1 MKETNMAKQIF
12 RLAQSDELVF
22 YARSSGGK
30 LLTQYIHDSGY
41 NSFDQVADVLMSM
54 IPKWYDEGLVC
65 MQITCEA
72 KGLTKNINKRISKR

>member
-1 MKETNMAKQIF
+1 MKKQIF

-22 YARSSGGK
+22 YARNSRGK
-30 LLTQYIHDSGY
+30 MLTRHIHDSGF

-54 IPKWYDEGLVC
+54 IPEWYDESLVC
-65 MQITCEA
+65 MKIICEA

>member
-1 MKETNMAKQIF
+1 MKKQIF

-30 LLTQYIHDSGY
+30 MLTRYIHESGF

-54 IPKWYDEGLVC
+54 IPQWYDEGLVC